1 MILDTGDDYRGGR
14 MPSQTMVGLIRSG
27 TVARAFAVLIVVA
40 SFVAAPAVAS
50 AEEEEGGNGPNEAP
64 TTWLCNPQ
72 TQSAAKD
79 PCLESRA
86 ATVVSYSGNTRKET
100 VEPEAPSNGTP
111 VDCFYVYPT
120 VNKRE
125 GPNANP
131 HPKEA
136 PEEEL
141 VAREQASRFSQ
152 VCKVYAPI
160 YPQVTL
166 LAKPATVHE
175 AEVAYQ
181 GAKAAFEEYMAHYN
195 DGRGFVLIGHSQGA
209 AVLKTIIHKLIE
221 EEHKEWLHQLVSAII
236 PGGAVEVEAGEHA
249 NGSFNEVPACS
260 TEAQAGCVVA
270 YSSYY
275 TESPPEPAPSSIFTR
290 TIWPGREVL
299 CVNPTLTQQE
309 KTSKGPLYPYV
320 PTTTMNGEVAGGQ
333 PAPKASTPWISEPGL
348 ATAQCRRY
356 DWATWLQVKL
366 ASMSAPV
373 EAERRADHELPEEE
387 EYEGENWGL
396 HRYDVNEALG
406 NLVGTVEA
414 EEKTYLAGK

>member
-1 MILDTGDDYRGGR
+1 MGGS
-14 MPSQTMVGLIRSG
+14 MPSQTMVRLICNR
-27 TVARAFAVLIVVA
+27 TAAWAFAVSMVLA
-40 SFVAAPAVAS
+40 GFTSGPSLAS
-50 AEEEEGGNGPNEAP
+50 AEETTNPPIEKS

-72 TQSAAKD
+72 KAAED

-86 ATVVSYSGNTRKET
+86 ATVVSYSGSTRKET
-100 VEPEAPSNGTP
+100 IESEAPSNGTP

-120 VNKRE
+120 VNNRE
-125 GPNANP
+125 APNAS
-131 HPKEA
+131 A
-136 PEEEL
+136 YVDGPEEQL

-166 LAKPATVHE
+166 LAKPATVREAAHE

-195 DGRGFVLIGHSQGA
+195 GGRGFVLIGHSQGA
-209 AVLKTIIHKLIE
+209 AVLKAIIHRLIE
-221 EEHKEWLHQLVSAII
+221 EEHKTWLHQLVSAII
-236 PGGAVEVEAGEHA
+236 LGGAVEVEAGEQA
-249 NGSFNEVPACS
+249 DGSFNEVPACS
-260 TEAQAGCVVA
+260 TEAQAGCVIA

-275 TESPPEPAPSSIFTR
+275 TESPPEVAPSSVFTR

-299 CVNPTLTQQE
+299 CVNPTLTTQK
-309 KTSKGPLYPYV
+309 KTSSGPLYPYV
-320 PTTTMNGEVAGGQ
+320 PSTIMRGEVEGGQ
-333 PAPKASTPWISEPGL
+333 PAPKATTPWVSEPGL

-366 ASMSAPV
+366 AGMSAPV

-387 EYEGENWGL
+387 VSEGEDWGL

-406 NLVGTVEA
+406 NLAGTVEA
-414 EEKTYLAGK
+414 EEKTYLTGK

>member
-1 MILDTGDDYRGGR
+1 
-14 MPSQTMVGLIRSG
+14 MPSQKMFRLIRSG
-27 TVARAFAVLIVVA
+27 MAAWVFAVSIVVA
-40 SFVAAPAVAS
+40 SFAAAPAGAS
-50 AEEEEGGNGPNEAP
+50 AEEAGPNKP
-64 TTWLCNPQ
+64 VIHWLCNPQ
-72 TQSAAKD
+72 TQSAVED

-100 VEPEAPSNGTP
+100 IEPEVPSDGTP

-120 VNKRE
+120 VNDRE
-125 GPNANP
+125 GPNA
-131 HPKEA
+131 KTEKSG

-152 VCKVYAPI
+152 VCKVYAPL

-175 AEVAYQ
+175 AEIAYQ
-181 GAKAAFEEYMAHYN
+181 GVKAAFETYMAHYN
-195 DGRGFVLIGHSQGA
+195 GGRGFVLIGHSQGA
-209 AVLKTIIHKLIE
+209 AVLKAIIHKLIE
-221 EEHKEWLHQLVSAII
+221 EEHKAWLHQLVSAII
-236 PGGAVEVEAGEHA
+236 LGGAVEVEAGEPA
-249 NGSFNEVPACS
+249 NGSFDEVPACS
-260 TEAQAGCVVA
+260 TEAEAGCVIA

-299 CVNPTLTQQE
+299 CVNPTLTQQA
-309 KTSKGPLYPYV
+309 KTSKGPLYPYA
-320 PTTTMNGEVAGGQ
+320 PTTTMNGQAASGQ
-333 PAPKASTPWISEPGL
+333 PAPKASTPWIAEPGL

-373 EAERRADHELPEEE
+373 EAERKADNELPKEE

-414 EEKTYLAGK
+414 EGKTYLAGK

>member
-1 MILDTGDDYRGGR
+1 MA
-14 MPSQTMVGLIRSG
+14 SQTMVRIVGSG
-27 TVARAFAVLIVVA
+27 KAALALGVAMVVA
-40 SFVAAPAVAS
+40 SFAAAPALAS
-50 AEEEEGGNGPNEAP
+50 AEGAVTPASEE

-72 TQSAAKD
+72 TQAAVAD

-86 ATVVSYSGNTRKET
+86 ATVVTYTGKTRKET
-100 VEPEAPSNGTP
+100 IEAEAPSNGTP

-131 HPKEA
+131 HEVG

-152 VCKVYAPI
+152 VCRVYAPI

-166 LAKPATVHE
+166 VAKEPTLHD

-181 GAKAAFEEYMAHYN
+181 GAKSAFEEYMARYN
-195 DGRGFVLIGHSQGA
+195 GGRGFVLIGHSQGA
-209 AVLKTIIHKLIE
+209 AVLKAIIHKLIE

-236 PGGAVEVEAGEHA
+236 LGGAVEVQDGEPDK
-249 NGSFNEVPACS
+249 GSFDEVPACK
-260 TEAQAGCVVA
+260 TEAQAGCVIA

-290 TIWPGREVL
+290 TIWPGREIL
-299 CVNPTLTQQE
+299 CVNPTLAKQKDTA
-309 KTSKGPLYPYV
+309 KGHLYPYV
-320 PTTTMNGEVAGGQ
+320 PTTTMLGEAEGGQ
-333 PAPKASTPWISEPGL
+333 PAPEASTPWIAEPGL
-348 ATAQCRRY
+348 ATAQCRHS
-356 DWATWLQVKL
+356 DGATWLQVKL
-366 ASMSAPV
+366 ASMKASV

-387 EYEGENWGL
+387 EYEGEDWGL
-396 HRYDVNEALG
+396 HRDDVNEALG

-414 EEKTYLAGK
+414 EEKTYQTGE